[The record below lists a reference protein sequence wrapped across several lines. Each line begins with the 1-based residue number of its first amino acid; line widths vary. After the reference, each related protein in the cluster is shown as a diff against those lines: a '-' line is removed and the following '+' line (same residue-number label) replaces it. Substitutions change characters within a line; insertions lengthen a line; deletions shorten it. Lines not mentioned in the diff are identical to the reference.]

1 MKKILFF
8 GPDKDQNEVFS
19 EWLKGENYPIKS
31 TDNFEQIVP
40 FLSEEKYDILILDID
55 SPEIREQ
62 LLDLCRIMK
71 KDHRFSKLSIITLT
85 YRKNTQLIASS
96 IEAGVDNFIFKP
108 FETESLLNRLST
120 ILQQIKLKSK
130 GKKVLD
136 LNQINYLINLTGES
150 TREDF
155 FLLSS
160 VIFNKLIIDK
170 VAGIIGEPIMVIIM
184 KRLRNIVG
192 EDYRFVKEV
201 RLENGK
207 IFLDKVD
214 QASPEVPVEKLVMAF
229 RDYLH
234 GFLQL
239 VLSLTSNILMDR

>member
-8 GPDKDQNEVFS
+8 GPDKDQNEAFS

-55 SPEIREQ
+55 SPEIREH

-71 KDHRFSKLSIITLT
+71 KDPRFSELSIITLT

-108 FETESLLNRLST
+108 FETKSLLNRLST

-155 FLLSS
+155 FLLSA

-170 VAGIIGEPIMVIIM
+170 VAGIIGEPIILIMM
-184 KRLRNIVG
+184 KRLVNIVG
-192 EDYRFVKEV
+192 EDYGFINEVKF
-201 RLENGK
+201 ENGK
-207 IFLDKVD
+207 IFMDKVD
-214 QASPEVPVEKLVMAF
+214 QVSPEVPVEKLVVAF

>member
-8 GPDKDQNEVFS
+8 GPDKDQNEAFS

-55 SPEIREQ
+55 SPEIREH
-62 LLDLCRIMK
+62 LLDLCRIIK
-71 KDHRFSKLSIITLT
+71 KDPRFSKLPISVITYKKNTRIIT
-85 YRKNTQLIASS
+85 SS
-96 IEAGVDNFIFKP
+96 IEAGVDNFMFKP
-108 FETESLLNRLST
+108 FETDSFLSRLET
-120 ILQQIKLKSK
+120 MFKQIELKSK

-136 LNQINYLINLTGES
+136 LNQINYLINLTGEA

-170 VAGIIGEPIMVIIM
+170 VAGIIGEPIILIMV
-184 KRLRNIVG
+184 KRLVNIVG

-201 RLENGK
+201 RFKNGK